1 MNVWKNVFT
10 REQDQMFTAFTALG
24 SLLWYTPL
32 DALNIVLT
40 NSEHVAYLQF

>member
-10 REQDQMFTAFTALG
+10 REQNQMFTALTALG
-24 SLLWYTPL
+24 ILPWYTPL